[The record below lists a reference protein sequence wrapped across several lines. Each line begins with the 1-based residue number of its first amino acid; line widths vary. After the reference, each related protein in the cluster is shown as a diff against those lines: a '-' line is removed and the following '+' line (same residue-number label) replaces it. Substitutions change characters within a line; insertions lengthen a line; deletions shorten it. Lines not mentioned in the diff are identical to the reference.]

1 MGSLTGL
8 TQKAL
13 DSVVEWGQEFTLA
26 MNGAKTVDMVIS
38 ARRDYNIPYP
48 PLLLSQDMQL
58 VEFPPLN
65 CLEFKYPLTCHGIPT
80 LST

>member
-1 MGSLTGL
+1 MGSLPGL

-38 ARRDYNIPYP
+38 ARREDNIPSFFYYYACI
-48 PLLLSQDMQL
+48 SAI
-58 VEFPPLN
+58 FYS
-65 CLEFKYPLTCHGIPT
+65 FYTK
-80 LST
+80 